1 MTDGN
6 KPAAHEPPRQ
16 RPLLRSW
23 TFRILDSFDVPPNMR
38 RVVLTADDID
48 EFTYKPGQ
56 AIVMMIPLPEGG
68 TGRRDY
74 TIRSLDRAART
85 VSVDFALH
93 GDTPAPIWAR
103 QAIPGAEIEVKGPR
117 GGTVLR
123 PGADWHL
130 LTGDETCI
138 PAIAH
143 ILETMPDG
151 TKAFAFIEVN
161 SKGEEIA
168 LETRADAAIR
178 WVHRN
183 GAPAGPS
190 EIMKGVVEDFVLPP
204 GKGHAYIIGET
215 SNVRRQRHTL
225 LARGLTRDQIS
236 SEGYWRPGRI
246 GGHDHVDD

>member
-1 MTDGN
+1 MTYDS
-6 KPAAHEPPRQ
+6 KPDLHEPPRR
-16 RPLLRSW
+16 RPQLRSW
-23 TFRILDSFDVPPNMR
+23 TFQVVAGFDVPPNMR
-38 RVVLTADDID
+38 RVVLTAEDID
-48 EFTYKPGQ
+48 EFAYEPGQ
-56 AIVMMIPLPEGG
+56 AIVMMVPLPEGG

-74 TIRSLDRAART
+74 TIRNMDRSAGT
-85 VSVDFALH
+85 ISVDFVLH
-93 GDTPAPIWAR
+93 GDTPAPTWAK
-103 QAIPGAEIEVKGPR
+103 QAKPGDTIEVKGPR
-117 GGTVLR
+117 GGTTLR
-123 PGADWHL
+123 PDADWHL

-143 ILETMPDG
+143 ILETMPEG
-151 TKAFAFIEVN
+151 AKAFVYIEVGDRN
-161 SKGEEIA
+161 GEVA
-168 LETRADAAIR
+168 LKTQADATVT

-190 EIMKGVVEDFVLPP
+190 ELMNEVVQSFPLPP

-225 LARGLTRDQIS
+225 IARGLTRDQIS